1 MVKILFYFIYNCCKN
16 KTEKTFSIKECTQR
30 TYDFIAFFF
39 LKATLVFARLVTKA
53 NLEKAVPALKEVLIS
68 TEEGVAR
75 VRGAIGDTRGEVC
88 ISTNDGVVL
97 KCSCGFFLGAS

>member
-1 MVKILFYFIYNCCKN
+1 M
-16 KTEKTFSIKECTQR
+16 
-30 TYDFIAFFF
+30 
-39 LKATLVFARLVTKA
+39 KATLVFARLVTKA

-97 KCSCGFFLGAS
+97 KCSCGFFLGASSVGCTKISKSCRNSNPT